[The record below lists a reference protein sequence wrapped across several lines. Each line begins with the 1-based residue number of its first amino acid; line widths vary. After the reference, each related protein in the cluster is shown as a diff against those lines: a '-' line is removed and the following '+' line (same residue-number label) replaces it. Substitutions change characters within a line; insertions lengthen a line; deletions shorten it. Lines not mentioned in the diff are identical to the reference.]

1 MSTPSVVRRSAPAGS
16 QPQRQPA
23 SARLR
28 VVRPGSRERSGATF
42 VVFVVATMACGLVGL
57 LLLNIAMQ
65 NAAFELAR
73 LEAQAEDLH
82 IRQQALDLEV
92 DRLASPIELAER
104 AGAQGMVPNTNPVF
118 LDVASG
124 EIIGTPTP
132 AAAGTGLT
140 ETSPVL
146 EPQRQPKQRHE
157 PRAAGQ
163 RADDRRAE
171 GGRR

>member
-1 MSTPSVVRRSAPAGS
+1 M
-16 QPQRQPA
+16 
-23 SARLR
+23 
-28 VVRPGSRERSGATF
+28 
-42 VVFVVATMACGLVGL
+42 VFVVAAMASGLVGL

-92 DRLASPIELAER
+92 DRLASPIQLAER
-104 AGAQGMVPNTNPVF
+104 AEAQGMVPNTNPVF

-124 EIIGTPTP
+124 EVIGTPTP
-132 AAAGTGLT
+132 AIAGTGLT
-140 ETSPVL
+140 EPAPVA
-146 EPQRQPKQRHE
+146 EPPRQPQRRDEPPAARQRS
-157 PRAAGQ
+157 
-163 RADDRRAE
+163 DDRRAD